1 MSPTTTGRQAGQ
13 HTGENASGQTG
24 DKAEAN
30 PVGEASENPQA
41 SQSSGDENRQTS
53 PSAGDKDQQTSP
65 SAGSKASKET
75 RQSAGH
81 KAIENGQTSRSD
93 KPGGTAGQHPAT
105 TGAAPDTISGGHLV
119 AKALKAEGV
128 DTIFTLCG
136 GHIIDIYDGCVDE
149 GISVIDVRHE
159 QVAAHAADGY
169 ARITGRPGCAV
180 VTAGPGTTD
189 AVTGVA
195 NALRAESPM
204 LLIGGQGALS
214 QHKMG
219 SLQDLPHVDMMTPIT
234 KFAAT
239 VPHTARA
246 ADLVSMAFREA
257 FAGAP
262 GPSFLEIPRDV
273 LDARVPA
280 ENARIPQSGRYRAS
294 TRNAG
299 DPADVEKLADLLVH
313 AKKPAILLGSQ
324 VWTTRATE
332 PATELV
338 RALNIPAYMN
348 GAGRGTLPPGDP
360 HHFQLSRRYAFDNA
374 DVIVIVGTPFD
385 FRMGY
390 GKRLSPDA
398 KVVQIDLDYR
408 TVGKNRDIDLGIVG
422 DAGQILAAVADAA
435 SGRVDNGAVGRKPW
449 LEELRAVEEKAKQK
463 RLPQQH
469 SDANPIHP
477 YRLVHEINEFLTED
491 SIYIGDGGDI
501 VTFSGQVVQPK
512 APGHWMD
519 PGPLGTL
526 GVGIP
531 FVLAA
536 KHARPDQE
544 VVALFGDGAFSLTG
558 WDFETLVR
566 FDLPFVGIVG
576 NNSSMNQIRYGQA
589 QKYGLARER
598 IGNTLGDVPYD
609 QFARMLGGYGEEVR
623 DPADIAPA
631 LRRARESGKPSLI
644 NVWVDPDAYAP
655 GTMNQTMYK

>member
-1 MSPTTTGRQAGQ
+1 MARTAAETSV
-13 HTGENASGQTG
+13 G
-24 DKAEAN
+24 D
-30 PVGEASENPQA
+30 
-41 SQSSGDENRQTS
+41 
-53 PSAGDKDQQTSP
+53 
-65 SAGSKASKET
+65 
-75 RQSAGH
+75 
-81 KAIENGQTSRSD
+81 
-93 KPGGTAGQHPAT
+93 GG
-105 TGAAPDTISGGHLV
+105 APDTEPQLISGGHLV
-119 AKALKAEGV
+119 AKALKAEGI

-149 GISVIDVRHE
+149 GIEVIDVRHE

-169 ARITGRPGCAV
+169 ARVTGRAGCAV

-204 LLIGGQGALS
+204 LLIGGQGASS

-219 SLQDLPHVDMMTPIT
+219 SLQDLPHVDMMAPIT

-239 VPHTARA
+239 VPATARV
-246 ADLVSMAFREA
+246 ADLVSMAFRECY
-257 FAGAP
+257 AGAP

-273 LDARVPA
+273 LDARIPL
-280 ENARIPQSGRYRAS
+280 EQARIPEAGHYRAA
-294 TRNAG
+294 TRSAG
-299 DPADVEKLADLLVH
+299 DPAAIVRLADLLTQ
-313 AKKPAILLGSQ
+313 AQKPAILLGSQ
-324 VWTTRATE
+324 VWTTRGTDA
-332 PATELV
+332 ATELV
-338 RALNIPAYMN
+338 RTLNIPAYMN

-360 HHFQLSRRYAFDNA
+360 HHFHLSRRYAFDNA

-390 GKRLSPDA
+390 GRRLPA
-398 KVVQIDLDYR
+398 AATVVQIDLDYR

-422 DAGQILAAVADAA
+422 DAGLVLASVTAA
-435 SGRVDNGAVGRKPW
+435 CGADNGAASRKAW
-449 LEELRAVEEKAKQK
+449 LEELRVVEGKARDK
-463 RLPQQH
+463 RLPQLL
-469 SDANPIHP
+469 SDASPIHP

-491 SIYIGDGGDI
+491 SIYIGDGGDV

-512 APGHWMD
+512 SPGHWMD

-536 KHARPDQE
+536 KHARPDKE

-566 FDLPFVGIVG
+566 FNLPFVGIVG

-589 QKYGLARER
+589 RKYGIGRER
-598 IGNTLGDVPYD
+598 VGNTLGDVHYD
-609 QFARMLGGYGEEVR
+609 EFAKMLGGYGEEVR
-623 DPADIAPA
+623 DPRDIGPA
-631 LRRARESGKPSLI
+631 LQRARESGKPSLV
-644 NVWVDPDAYAP
+644 NVWIDPDAYAP

>member
-1 MSPTTTGRQAGQ
+1 MTSSAEPESTTG
-13 HTGENASGQTG
+13 
-24 DKAEAN
+24 
-30 PVGEASENPQA
+30 
-41 SQSSGDENRQTS
+41 
-53 PSAGDKDQQTSP
+53 
-65 SAGSKASKET
+65 
-75 RQSAGH
+75 
-81 KAIENGQTSRSD
+81 
-93 KPGGTAGQHPAT
+93 
-105 TGAAPDTISGGHLV
+105 TISGGHLV

-149 GISVIDVRHE
+149 GIAVVDVRHE

-169 ARITGRPGCAV
+169 ARITGKPGCAV

-195 NALRAESPM
+195 NAFRAESPM

-234 KFAAT
+234 KFAAN
-239 VPHTARA
+239 VPHTARI
-246 ADLVSMAFREA
+246 ADMVSMAFREA
-257 FAGAP
+257 HAGAP

-273 LDARVPA
+273 LDAKVPVSQARVPQA
-280 ENARIPQSGRYRAS
+280 GHYRAS
-294 TRNAG
+294 TRSVG
-299 DPADVEKLADLLVH
+299 DPADIEKLADLLVH

-324 VWTTRATE
+324 VWTTRATDS
-332 PATELV
+332 AIELV
-338 RALNIPAYMN
+338 RTLNIPAYMN

-390 GKRLSPDA
+390 GRRLSA
-398 KVVQIDLDYR
+398 NATVVQIDLDYR
-408 TVGKNRDIDLGIVG
+408 TVGKNRDVDLGIVG
-422 DAGQILAAVADAA
+422 DADLVLSAVSQAA
-435 SGRVDNGAVGRKPW
+435 SDREDNGAMGRKVW
-449 LEELRAVEEKAKQK
+449 LEELQAVEEKARQK
-463 RLPQQH
+463 RLEH
-469 SDANPIHP
+469 LRSDDMPIHP
-477 YRLVHEINEFLTED
+477 YRLVSEINDFLTED
-491 SIYIGDGGDI
+491 SIYIGDGGDV

-512 APGHWMD
+512 SPGHWMD

-526 GVGIP
+526 GVGVP

-536 KHARPDQE
+536 KLARPDKE

-566 FDLPFVGIVG
+566 YNLPFVGIVG

-589 QKYGLARER
+589 AKYGLERER
-598 IGNTLGDVPYD
+598 VGNTLGDVKYD
-609 QFARMLGGYGEEVR
+609 QFAKMLGGYGEEVR
-623 DPADIAPA
+623 DPKDIGPA
-631 LRRARESGKPSLI
+631 LQRARESGKPSLI
-644 NVWVDPDAYAP
+644 NVWIDPDVYAP